1 MIKDK
6 NLRLYETL
14 AHEVAMDAA
23 ARRELTDDQREESR
37 RLLAY
42 AHGRLA
48 ELERA
53 RRQRSSKRVREEV
66 VAMQRPS
73 LLQRLGDLLA
83 AHPRA
88 VFAFRDLDQ
97 MSDDDLRTALED
109 ALQMIERIS

>member
-6 NLRLYETL
+6 NLRLYEAL
-14 AHEVAMDAA
+14 AHDVAMDAA

-42 AHGRLA
+42 AQGRLA
-48 ELERA
+48 ELERT
-53 RRQRSSKRVREEV
+53 KRKPATKKVRDEV

-73 LLQRLGDLLA
+73 LLQWLGDLLA

-88 VFAFRDLDQ
+88 VFAFRDLAT
-97 MSDDDLRTALED
+97 MSDDDLRAALED
-109 ALQMIERIS
+109 ALQMIERMS